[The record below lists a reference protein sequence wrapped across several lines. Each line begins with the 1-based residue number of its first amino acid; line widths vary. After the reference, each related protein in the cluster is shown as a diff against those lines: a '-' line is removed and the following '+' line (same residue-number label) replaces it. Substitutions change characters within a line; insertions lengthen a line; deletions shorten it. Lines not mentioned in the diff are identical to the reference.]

1 MTNVDIDDNLKM
13 NENYADHIFEQGFEG
28 KFRLTRLNGLIT
40 KVECFLPFLSFYLMP
55 NLRQFTAWRLTSA
68 KLKTSSSY

>member
-28 KFRLTRLNGLIT
+28 KF
-40 KVECFLPFLSFYLMP
+40 
-55 NLRQFTAWRLTSA
+55 
-68 KLKTSSSY
+68 